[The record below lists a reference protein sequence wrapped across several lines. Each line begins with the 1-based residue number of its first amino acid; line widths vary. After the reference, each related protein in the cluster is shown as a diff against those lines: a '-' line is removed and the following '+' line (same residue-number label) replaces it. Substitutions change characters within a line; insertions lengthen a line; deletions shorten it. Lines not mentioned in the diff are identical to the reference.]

1 MITEALEKLDEDLR
15 DVIKLNFFHDISQT
29 KIAEKLGISQMQ
41 VSRKIKKALKKLFLI
56 INEEQEA
63 KK

>member
-1 MITEALEKLDEDLR
+1 MFIAKVSRENNDLH
-15 DVIKLNFFHDISQT
+15 FFQDISQT

-41 VSRKIKKALKKLFLI
+41 VSRKIKKALKKMFSI
-56 INEEQEA
+56 INEEQEI